1 EQIPYAI
8 NRYVKET
15 NRLYGVLD
23 KRLADHEF
31 LVGDYSIAD
40 MASYPWIVPHKRQ
53 SQTLDDF
60 PNLKRW
66 FETIKARPGTQRA
79 YEAGKSIQMR
89 RPEELSDAE
98 KSLLFGQ
105 DSSVIKR

>member
-1 EQIPYAI
+1 MNSWPAIIRSPTWRPIP
-8 NRYVKET
+8 
-15 NRLYGVLD
+15 G
-23 KRLADHEF
+23 
-31 LVGDYSIAD
+31 S
-40 MASYPWIVPHKRQ
+40 SHKRQ
-53 SQTLDDF
+53 SQNLDDF
-60 PNLKRW
+60 PYLKRW
-66 FETIKARPGTQRA
+66 FDAVKARPGTQRA